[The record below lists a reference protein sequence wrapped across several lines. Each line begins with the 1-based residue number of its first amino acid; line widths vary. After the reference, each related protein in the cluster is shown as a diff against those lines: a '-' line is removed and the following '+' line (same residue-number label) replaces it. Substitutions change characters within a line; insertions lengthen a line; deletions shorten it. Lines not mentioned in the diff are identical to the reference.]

1 MKRLAIIISMTAFVA
16 FSSFSQ
22 DTGAREL
29 LSKQDTKTEIF
40 KTILNDH
47 QLMTEFMEAMQ
58 ENEHAMAMMKERNQM
73 MGDDDLMY
81 MHRDSH
87 MRSAMRTW
95 SDQESMHPM
104 MGDMMRMHNTDST
117 QHWRMPHTAV
127 RHTETAPWCIR

>member
-29 LSKQDTKTEIF
+29 LSKQEIKKEIF
-40 KTILNDH
+40 NTILNDH

-73 MGDDDLMY
+73 MGDDELMY

-95 SDQESMHPM
+95 CDQESMHPVT
-104 MGDMMRMHNTDST
+104 GHMRKMQGTDST
-117 QHWRMPHTAV
+117 WYRSMPHMAV